1 MHTRNV
7 KGAIFINLEI
17 MKPLLTFSIA
27 IIFASCGQI
36 NPTSPDDSTTGSESR
51 ELSPEVI
58 EMTIAMSSTSADYS
72 GTEDSVKI
80 VQSYFNELAKKHP
93 DGIPCWSGYS
103 DSAEDEMYKYRYDP
117 GNFQGAI
124 KLRSYEGKPDKIVG
138 TLSAEDMIVISQS
151 KAFTVLVEGFD
162 DSAGLSLELPP
173 NNGDD
178 YKHIFL
184 DVRPSCMGVVGIY
197 MSETAEAPSQI
208 VGAVKNK
215 RLWLKLF
222 RMMCGRGV
230 KSE

>member
-1 MHTRNV
+1 
-7 KGAIFINLEI
+7 

-27 IIFASCGQI
+27 IVFASCGQI

-80 VQSYFNELAKKHP
+80 VQSYFNELAKKYP

-138 TLSAEDMIVISQS
+138 TLSAEDMIAISQS
-151 KAFTVLVEGFD
+151 KAFTGRGGCFD

-173 NNGDD
+173 NNGDA
-178 YKHIFL
+178 YKYISL

-197 MSETAEAPSQI
+197 MMRETAESPSRI

-222 RMMCGRGV
+222 RMMCGKGA
-230 KSE
+230 K